1 PDRFPKPVRSHTQP
15 HTHTSVVPP
24 SHDRSP
30 HSSFFIIHYASPI
43 PRCIKSKKQRALP
56 GTLLSL
62 IIRHE
67 LDQSRSI
74 SKQAIG
80 SVSLTGSPLFEAT
93 VGGNV
98 SFGFTP

>member
-1 PDRFPKPVRSHTQP
+1 MSSTDGLLLRPDRFPKPVRSNPQP
-15 HTHTSVVPP
+15 HTHTFVCNVC
-24 SHDRSP
+24 HL
-30 HSSFFIIHYASPI
+30 PI